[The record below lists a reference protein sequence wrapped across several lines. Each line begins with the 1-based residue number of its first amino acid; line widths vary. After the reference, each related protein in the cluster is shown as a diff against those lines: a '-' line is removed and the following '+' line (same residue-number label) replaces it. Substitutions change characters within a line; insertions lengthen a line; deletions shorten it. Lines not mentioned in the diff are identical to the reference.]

1 MSSGLL
7 VDIGRLSPLWV
18 APFLRQVSREV
29 KLSIIKQACEHACVC
44 TGAEEAYGSRVRM
57 VSSELR
63 VIDES
68 RVGWSRQTAERGE
81 NGEPV

>member
-1 MSSGLL
+1 M
-7 VDIGRLSPLWV
+7 WV
-18 APFLRQVSREV
+18 CEVSELKKGSKHVCVRGSVTDCETAEYEAD
-29 KLSIIKQACEHACVC
+29 ACQNACVC